1 MERTKAEQ
9 AGIAAS
15 YRSEGF
21 ALVRVFPWMKGFC
34 NMLWCSNVGKLA
46 QNFAI
51 FAGIISTEKAIC
63 CDAKFDD
70 VLILNYFVTMRGCR
84 SSKTLGAFRRGNP

>member
-1 MERTKAEQ
+1 MNNRHGRQMVRTKAEQ

-15 YRSEGF
+15 YRSAGF

-46 QNFAI
+46 QNLAI
-51 FAGIISTEKAIC
+51 FEGIISTGKGY
-63 CDAKFDD
+63 
-70 VLILNYFVTMRGCR
+70 LMRC
-84 SSKTLGAFRRGNP
+84 KI